1 MKNTI
6 IIFDF
11 DGVIVSSCRL
21 SLEIDKEQYDGMT
34 FSELQSWEEGN
45 IYSKKLREEMD
56 DVCEMYYFEQYHKR
70 VVELIPVEGIEEVI
84 KELSQWGY
92 KLIIVSSSNE
102 ESIENYLKTH
112 NLDKYFVE
120 IMGKNTHRS
129 KVEKFKMIFKKYKIK
144 PQETLIITDSV
155 GDVKEAHEVKMK
167 AIGVIWGIHEKERLE
182 KNGVDFIAERPSEIL
197 VGIKKILVSC
207 ANIGY
212 GRV

>member
-1 MKNTI
+1 MENKNKV

-11 DGVIVSSCRL
+11 DGVIVSSCQL
-21 SLEIDKEQYDGMT
+21 SLEIDREQYDGMT

-45 IYSKKLREEMD
+45 VYSKKLREEMD
-56 DVCEMYYFEQYHKR
+56 DVCEMYYFEQYYKR

-84 KELSQWGY
+84 KELNQWGY
-92 KLIIVSSSNE
+92 KLVIVSSADE
-102 ESIENYLKTH
+102 EAIGNYLKTH

-129 KVEKFKMIFKKYKIK
+129 KVEKFKMIFRKYKIK
-144 PQETLIITDSV
+144 PDETLIITDSV

-182 KNGVDFIAERPSEIL
+182 KNGVNFVAEKPKDIL
-197 VGIKKILVSC
+197 IGIKNIL
-207 ANIGY
+207 ALN
-212 GRV
+212 